1 MSFLEA
7 IVSSIIGVSK
17 DVGSTEILAEDAGI
31 DDGSCLYTQNYII
44 HQKLIHRQ
52 LK

>member
-31 DDGSCLYTQNYII
+31 DDIVDLDKATTKI
-44 HQKLIHRQ
+44 KE
-52 LK
+52 